1 MVNRINHR
9 ISSFNYRDC
18 CFNYR
23 HPSPKIKT
31 TLSLNI
37 TYRWNRFNFMVQI
50 KSIVKTNCFHFG
62 NNYLTKIK
70 KRSTLIMSKA
80 LFVKDTI
87 FTYKALFV
95 KDKTVWCTSKRYTL
109 FYYLEHYMKFQ
120 QGEVYLI
127 NFHKKVGMNFTENTT
142 L

>member
-1 MVNRINHR
+1 
-9 ISSFNYRDC
+9 
-18 CFNYR
+18 
-23 HPSPKIKT
+23 
-31 TLSLNI
+31 
-37 TYRWNRFNFMVQI
+37 
-50 KSIVKTNCFHFG
+50 
-62 NNYLTKIK
+62 
-70 KRSTLIMSKA
+70 MSKA

-127 NFHKKVGMNFTENTT
+127 NFPQKGGNEFYGKHYAIILTTPDKADGTLLVAPLTGKKSGKKYRVVSRLKIINIKT
-142 L
+142 LLPSQKPMLMSEKSKK

>member
-1 MVNRINHR
+1 
-9 ISSFNYRDC
+9 
-18 CFNYR
+18 
-23 HPSPKIKT
+23 
-31 TLSLNI
+31 
-37 TYRWNRFNFMVQI
+37 
-50 KSIVKTNCFHFG
+50 
-62 NNYLTKIK
+62 
-70 KRSTLIMSKA
+70 MSKA

-127 NFHKKVGMNFTENTT
+127 NFPQKGGNEFYGKHYAIILTTPDKADGTLLVAPLTGKKCCERET
-142 L
+142 